1 MSESP
6 SANVRAEAATQ
17 PLATTAGD
25 ASPPQL
31 PLTHMERFIMMC
43 DDPLHPMVF
52 RVFMR
57 FTGPVDR
64 VQMER
69 AFDLSAVRHPLLFS
83 TLESGPMPCWSRM
96 DAPPKLIW
104 HQLDDVPEIA
114 HIEPIDITR
123 ENGLRVQVWNGDG
136 EFVVLLDF
144 HHACCDGQGARQLIA
159 DWFSSYDQ
167 IVQGMEPEFGPLDE
181 SMLRER
187 GEVRES
193 KTIKPIGLREGLRNA
208 YVTFR
213 GKTSRIAAGET
224 EIPDA
229 RASHVIER
237 PLSIKATL
245 QLRER
250 MKSQGITIN
259 DLGLA
264 VCMAGFWRFAPDAQ
278 SSEHVTVMN
287 PIDLR
292 MPSDRRL
299 PAANRFG
306 YAILRRKRSDCH
318 DFSALVQGLHDEMTY
333 VKNRAV
339 GGEFVKTLAFMDS
352 WPWLF
357 HKVKD
362 SRLFVPSL
370 QFTCLGDTTRG
381 KRYGFRIEEGEVS
394 VGQLK
399 LDRITGF
406 APHGPRMPLSVTAC
420 ETNNRLSLA
429 VRGAASSLTDSACVE
444 YADDLLARLIEW
456 TGHVSR

>member
-1 MSESP
+1 
-6 SANVRAEAATQ
+6 
-17 PLATTAGD
+17 
-25 ASPPQL
+25 
-31 PLTHMERFIMMC
+31 
-43 DDPLHPMVF
+43 
-52 RVFMR
+52 
-57 FTGPVDR
+57 
-64 VQMER
+64 
-69 AFDLSAVRHPLLFS
+69 
-83 TLESGPMPCWSRM
+83 
-96 DAPPKLIW
+96 
-104 HQLDDVPEIA
+104 
-114 HIEPIDITR
+114 
-123 ENGLRVQVWNGDG
+123 
-136 EFVVLLDF
+136 
-144 HHACCDGQGARQLIA
+144 
-159 DWFSSYDQ
+159 
-167 IVQGMEPEFGPLDE
+167 MEPEFGPLVE
-181 SMLRER
+181 SMLRQR

-193 KTIKPIGLREGLRNA
+193 KMVKPIGLREGLRNA

-213 GKTSRIAAGET
+213 GKTSRISTGES

-237 PLSIKATL
+237 PLSVEATS

-264 VCMAGFWRFAPDAQ
+264 ACMLAFWRFTPDAR
-278 SSEHVTVMN
+278 SNERVTIMN

-306 YAILRRKRSDCH
+306 YAILRRKRSDC
-318 DFSALVQGLHDEMTY
+318 DNFDSLVQSLHDEMTY

-357 HKVKD
+357 HKVKN
-362 SRLFVPSL
+362 SLLFVPSL

-381 KRYGFRIEEGEVS
+381 KRYGFRIEEGEVT

-429 VRGAASSLTDSACVE
+429 VRGAASLLTESACAE

-456 TGHVSR
+456 TEQDGC